1 MVTMQ
6 TAENALK
13 DIYLGVVSNQLN
25 TKTNALYNQIKQTT
39 TDVYGREVQKLAPF
53 GINGGIGAGDEGG
66 LLPKSA
72 ENKYVLLTSTL
83 KNLYGTIEISDKAIR
98 ASVDDAGAFVNLL
111 TAEMEGLLESSKFNL
126 GRMLY
131 GDGSGLLC
139 SVTAA
144 TEGENI
150 ITVDNVNNLI
160 EGMVVDVYNADNILI
175 GFNGVRI
182 IGIDRENKTLTL
194 SVSANSTFAT
204 NAKKC
209 KIYVQNSKDQELTGI
224 EKLFATL
231 DPIYGLDRTTYPWIN
246 SYDRSKLSTE
256 TLDEILLQEFID
268 EIMER
273 TGSEINFIATTSKV
287 KRILASNL
295 ISKRANIDTINLDGG
310 YNAISYN
317 GIPVISDRFIKNGTM
332 YMLNTNDFAM
342 HQLCDWEWLCNED
355 GSVLKQKEGYAS
367 YIATLVKYAELMC
380 SKPAGQARLTNLS

>member
-111 TAEMEGLLESSKFNL
+111 TAEMDGLLESSKFNL